1 MGPVLLFYLSEE
13 FYNTEQKMLN
23 TSILLFQSFKDQTSW
38 KLLRRRLSFVSL
50 SYILGTIFL
59 SKSLIS
65 GIFLKS
71 NRWFQKNDAKN
82 ID

>member
-23 TSILLFQSFKDQTSW
+23 TSVLLFQSFKDQTSW